1 MARKEIL
8 ELEGKV
14 NSKELVTQFEEVQ
27 TEVNNTTKAV
37 DNFSDKSK
45 KDLKA
50 VQKQSSKTEKGV
62 KGIGKGFKI
71 LGGAMKAAGIGLI
84 VALVAKLT
92 GAFLQNQKIMDGINT
107 VFETVNIVFSQ
118 LTTAVVNIFDAVQK
132 ATGGF
137 TSLGKVVSGIVT
149 LALTPMKLSFFA
161 IKLALQQAQLAWEKS
176 FFGDKD
182 QNTIEELNK
191 GIAQTKL
198 DIVGVG
204 KEAIDASTDI
214 AENFSKA
221 IGEIGTSVKIAKTEL
236 GKISVTAAK
245 EQAEELVEAKKAA
258 ELSVAQQQ
266 LLIEKYDKQAE
277 IQRQIRDDD
286 RIGISERIK
295 ANKALNDVLEKQ
307 QEAQLVQARAQIK
320 AAELQVKV
328 NDNVANN
335 VALIQAQAE
344 EEGVLAAIKG
354 FQSEQKQN
362 EASLERELLELQ
374 NSRTEAESKLSY
386 EKKRAAAEEIE
397 GELKRLKR
405 LKEIAVDE
413 REFETKRL
421 QEKINNTKAET
432 QARIDAENE
441 FAQKKFDLDQ
451 KVKASSDKITEYNKK
466 KGETDKDIDKKVNDS
481 KVQMAQQSLGQIGS
495 LLSESAEAQKAVGIA
510 TALIDTYK
518 GITAGVALGFPAA
531 IPAVAAAAAT
541 GFATVK
547 SILSTKLPT
556 VKGATGGGGASGGTR
571 SAQAVAPQAVAP
583 SFNIVGDSGS
593 NQITDAI
600 NTQGSRPAKAY
611 VVSKDITTQ
620 QELDRNTQGNSS
632 LG

>member
-14 NSKELVTQFEEVQ
+14 NSKELVKEFDKVQ
-27 TEVNNTTKAV
+27 TEVNDTTKAV

-84 VALVAKLT
+84 VGLVAKLT
-92 GAFLQNQKIMDGINT
+92 GAFLQNQKIMDGINS

-132 ATGGF
+132 ATGNF
-137 TSLGKVVSGIVT
+137 TALGKVVSGIVT

-191 GIAQTKL
+191 GIAQTRL

-204 KEAIDASTDI
+204 QDAIDASTDI

-221 IGEIGTSVKIAKTEL
+221 IDEIGTSVNIATTEL
-236 GKISVTAAK
+236 GKISVEAAK
-245 EQAEELVEAKKAA
+245 EQAEALVEARKAA
-258 ELSVAQQQ
+258 QLAAAQQQ
-266 LLIEKYDKQAE
+266 LLIEKYDQQAE

-295 ANKALNDVLEKQ
+295 ANERLNEILEKQ
-307 QEAQLVQARAQIK
+307 QEAQL
-320 AAELQVKV
+320 
-328 NDNVANN
+328 
-335 VALIQAQAE
+335 AQAE
-344 EEGVLAAIKG
+344 LSVRAARLQLNVNNNIENQVALTDALAEKQGVLASIEG
-354 FQSEQKQN
+354 FRSEQKVN

-374 NSRTEAESKLSY
+374 NRRTEAESKLSF
-386 EKKRAAAEEIE
+386 EKRKAAAEEIE
-397 GELKRLKR
+397 GELKRLER

-413 REFETKRL
+413 REFELTRL
-421 QEKINNTKAET
+421 QEKINNTNAET
-432 QARIDAENE
+432 QARIDAEIE
-441 FAQKKFDLDQ
+441 FAQVKFELDQ
-451 KVKASSDKITEYNKK
+451 KLKASSDKITEFNKK
-466 KGETDKDIDKKVNDS
+466 KAETDKDIDKKVNDS
-481 KVQMAQQSLGQIGS
+481 KIQMAEQSLGAIGT
-495 LLSESAEAQKAVGIA
+495 LLSDSAEAQKAVGIA

-583 SFNIVGDSGS
+583 SFNVVGDSGS

-600 NTQGSRPAKAY
+600 NTQGSRPARAY

>member
-14 NSKELVTQFEEVQ
+14 NSKELVKEFENVQEEVNQ
-27 TEVNNTTKAV
+27 TTKAV
-37 DNFSDKSK
+37 DNFGKK
-45 KDLKA
+45 GTKDLKRVENQSNKTGKAA
-50 VQKQSSKTEKGV
+50 VAISKGV
-62 KGIGKGFKI
+62 TAIGVALKALGIGVI
-71 LGGAMKAAGIGLI
+71 VTGL
-84 VALVAKLT
+84 AKLT
-92 GAFLQNQKIMDGINT
+92 QAFTQNQKILDSFNS
-107 VFETVNIVFSQ
+107 VFETVNIIFSEF
-118 LTTAVVNIFDAVQK
+118 TTAVINIVESVNK
-132 ATGGF
+132 ATSGF
-137 TSLGKVVSGIVT
+137 AGLGAVVSGIVT
-149 LALTPMKLSFFA
+149 IALGPMKLAFFG
-161 IKLALQQAQLAWEKS
+161 IKLGIQEAQLAWEKS

-182 QNTIEELNK
+182 QKTIEELNK

-198 DIVGVG
+198 DIVEVG
-204 KEAIDASTDI
+204 KDAVDAGTDI
-214 AENFSKA
+214 ATNFSKA
-221 IGEIGTSVKIAKTEL
+221 IGEIGTAANIASTEL
-236 GKISVTAAK
+236 GKISVEAAN
-245 EQAEELVEAKKAA
+245 EQAEALVEARKAA
-258 ELSVAQQQ
+258 KLAAAQQQ
-266 LLIEKYDKQAE
+266 LLIEKYDQQAE

-286 RIGISERIK
+286 RVGLSERIK
-295 ANKALNDVLEKQ
+295 ANQRLNEILEKQ
-307 QEAQLVQARAQIK
+307 QEAQLAQAELSIK
-320 AAELQVKV
+320 AARLQLNV
-328 NDNVANN
+328 NNN
-335 VALIQAQAE
+335 IENQLALTDALSEKQ
-344 EEGVLAAIKG
+344 GVLASIEG
-354 FQSEQKQN
+354 FRSEQKVN
-362 EASLERELLELQ
+362 EASLERELLQLQ
-374 NSRTEAESKLSY
+374 NSRTEAESKLSF

-432 QARIDAENE
+432 QARIDAEIE
-441 FAQKKFDLDQ
+441 FAQKKFELDQ
-451 KVKASSDKITEYNKK
+451 KVKASSDKVTEFNKK
-466 KGETDKDIDKKVNDS
+466 KAETDKDIDKKVNDS
-481 KVQMAQQSLGQIGS
+481 KIQMAEQSLGAIGT
-495 LLSESAEAQKAVGIA
+495 LLSDSAEAQKAVGIA

-547 SILSTKLPT
+547 NILSTKLPT

-600 NTQGSRPAKAY
+600 NTQGGKPARAY

>member
-14 NSKELVTQFEEVQ
+14 NSKELVKEFDEVQ

-84 VALVAKLT
+84 VGLVAKLT
-92 GAFLQNQKIMDGINT
+92 GAFLQNQKIMDGINS

-118 LTTAVVNIFDAVQK
+118 LTTAVINIFDSVIK
-132 ATGGF
+132 ATSGF
-137 TSLGKVVSGIVT
+137 TALGKVVSGIVT

-182 QNTIEELNK
+182 QKTIEELNK

-204 KEAIDASTDI
+204 KDAIDASTDI

-221 IGEIGTSVKIAKTEL
+221 IDEIGTSVNIATTEL
-236 GKISVTAAK
+236 GKISVEAAK
-245 EQAEELVEAKKAA
+245 EQAEALVEARKAA
-258 ELSVAQQQ
+258 KLAAAQQQ
-266 LLIEKYDKQAE
+266 LLIEKYDQQAE

-286 RIGISERIK
+286 RVGLSERIK
-295 ANKALNDVLEKQ
+295 ANERLNEILEKQ
-307 QEAQLVQARAQIK
+307 QEAQLAQAELSIK
-320 AAELQVKV
+320 AARLELNV
-328 NDNVANN
+328 NNN
-335 VALIQAQAE
+335 IENQLALTDALAE
-344 EEGVLAAIKG
+344 KQGVLASIEG
-354 FQSEQKQN
+354 FRSEQKVN

-374 NSRTEAESKLSY
+374 NRRTEAESKLSF
-386 EKKRAAAEEIE
+386 EKRKAAAEEIE
-397 GELKRLKR
+397 GELKRLER

-413 REFETKRL
+413 REFELTRL
-421 QEKINNTKAET
+421 QEKINNTNAET
-432 QARIDAENE
+432 QARIDAEIE
-441 FAQKKFDLDQ
+441 FAKVKFELDQ
-451 KVKASSDKITEYNKK
+451 KLKASSDKITEYNKK
-466 KGETDKDIDKKVNDS
+466 KAETDKEIDKKVNES

-518 GITAGVALGFPAA
+518 GITKGVALGFPAA

-547 SILSTKLPT
+547 SIISTKLPT
-556 VKGATGGGGASGGTR
+556 LKGATGGGGASGGTK

-583 SFNIVGDSGS
+583 SFNVVGDSGS

-600 NTQGSRPAKAY
+600 NTQGSKPARAY

>member
-14 NSKELVTQFEEVQ
+14 NSKELVKEFDKVQ

-92 GAFLQNQKIMDGINT
+92 GAFLQNQKIMDGINS

-118 LTTAVVNIFDAVQK
+118 LTTAVINIFEAVQK
-132 ATGGF
+132 ATGNF
-137 TSLGKVVSGIVT
+137 TALGKVVSGIVT

-161 IKLALQQAQLAWEKS
+161 IKLALQQAQLAWEQS

-191 GIAQTKL
+191 GIAQTRL

-204 KEAIDASTDI
+204 QDAIDASVDI

-221 IGEIGTSVKIAKTEL
+221 IGEIGTAVNISTTEL
-236 GKISVTAAK
+236 GKISITAAK
-245 EQAEELVEAKKAA
+245 AQAEALVEAKKAA

-266 LLIEKYDKQAE
+266 LLIEKYDQQAE

-295 ANKALNDVLEKQ
+295 ANKALNDVLDLQ
-307 QEAQLVQARAQIK
+307 QEAQLIQARAQIK
-320 AAELQVKV
+320 AAELQLKV

-335 VALIQAQAE
+335 IALIQAQAE
-344 EEGVLAAIKG
+344 EQGVLASIEG
-354 FQSEQKQN
+354 FRSEQKVN

-374 NSRTEAESKLSY
+374 NRRTEAESKLSF
-386 EKKRAAAEEIE
+386 EKRKAAAEEIE
-397 GELKRLKR
+397 GELKRLER

-413 REFETKRL
+413 REFELTRL
-421 QEKINNTKAET
+421 QEKINNTNAET
-432 QARIDAENE
+432 QARIDAEIE
-441 FAQKKFDLDQ
+441 FAQVKFELDQ
-451 KVKASSDKITEYNKK
+451 KLKASSDKITEFNKK
-466 KGETDKDIDKKVNDS
+466 KAETDKDIDKKVNDA
-481 KVQMAQQSLGQIGS
+481 KVQMAEQSLGQIGA
-495 LLSESAEAQKAVGIA
+495 LLGESAKAQKAVGIA
-510 TALIDTYK
+510 SALINTFE
-518 GITAGVALGFPAA
+518 GITAGVKLGFPLA
-531 IPAVAAAAAT
+531 IPAVLAAAT
-541 GFATVK
+541 TGFAAVK
-547 SILSTKLPT
+547 NIASTKVPT
-556 VKGATGGGGASGGTR
+556 FAGSSGGGGGGASAAAA
-571 SAQAVAPQAVAP
+571 SAPQAVAP

-600 NTQGSRPAKAY
+600 NTQGSRPARAY

>member
-1 MARKEIL
+1 MARKQIL

-14 NSKELVTQFEEVQ
+14 NSKELVKEFENVQDEVKK
-27 TEVNNTTKAV
+27 TTKEV
-37 DNFSDKSK
+37 DNLGKK
-45 KDLKA
+45 GTKDLEKVENQTKKTGKATKLLSVGVKA
-50 VQKQSSKTEKGV
+50 VGLA
-62 KGIGKGFKI
+62 FKA
-71 LGGAMKAAGIGLI
+71 LGIGLI
-84 VALVAKLT
+84 VAGIAKLT
-92 GAFLQNQKIMDGINT
+92 QAFTQNQKIMDGIST
-107 VFETVNIVFSQ
+107 VFETVNIVFAKV
-118 LTTAVVNIFDAVQK
+118 TKAIINIVEKVNK

-137 TSLGKVVSGIVT
+137 DAFRKVISGLIT
-149 LALTPMKLSFFA
+149 LQLTPLKLLFFG
-161 IKLALQQAQLAWEKS
+161 IKLGLQEAQLAWEKS

-191 GIAQTKL
+191 GIAQTRL

-204 KEAIDASTDI
+204 KDAIQAGKDVATNY
-214 AENFSKA
+214 AEA
-221 IGEIGTSVKIAKTEL
+221 IGEIGKVASIASEEL
-236 GKISVTAAK
+236 GKISVEGAK
-245 EQAEELVEAKKAA
+245 EQAEALVEARKAA

-286 RIGISERIK
+286 RNSISERIK
-295 ANKALNDVLEKQ
+295 ANKALNDVLELQ

-320 AAELQVKV
+320 AAELQLKV

-335 VALIQAQAE
+335 IALIQAQAE

-354 FQSEQKQN
+354 FQSEQKIN
-362 EASLERELLELQ
+362 EASLERELLQLQ
-374 NSRTEAESKLSY
+374 NSRTEAESKLSF

-397 GELKRLKR
+397 GELARLER

-432 QARIDAENE
+432 QARIDAEIE
-441 FAQKKFDLDQ
+441 FAQKKFELDQ
-451 KVKASSDKITEYNKK
+451 KVKASSDKITEFNKK
-466 KGETDKDIDKKVNDS
+466 KAETDKDIDKKVNDS
-481 KVQMAQQSLGQIGS
+481 KIQMAQQSLGQIGS

-547 SILSTKLPT
+547 KILSTKLPT

-583 SFNIVGDSGS
+583 SFNVVGDSGS

-600 NTQGSRPAKAY
+600 NTQGSKPARAY

>member
-1 MARKEIL
+1 M
-8 ELEGKV
+8 KV
-14 NSKELVTQFEEVQ
+14 L
-27 TEVNNTTKAV
+27 
-37 DNFSDKSK
+37 
-45 KDLKA
+45 L
-50 VQKQSSKTEKGV
+50 
-62 KGIGKGFKI
+62 
-71 LGGAMKAAGIGLI
+71 
-84 VALVAKLT
+84 
-92 GAFLQNQKIMDGINT
+92 
-107 VFETVNIVFSQ
+107 
-118 LTTAVVNIFDAVQK
+118 
-132 ATGGF
+132 
-137 TSLGKVVSGIVT
+137 VVSGIVT

-198 DIVGVG
+198 DIVEVG
-204 KEAIDASTDI
+204 KDAIDAGTDI
-214 AENFSKA
+214 ATNFSKA
-221 IGEIGTSVKIAKTEL
+221 IDEIGGAVNIATTEL
-236 GKISVTAAK
+236 GKISITAAK
-245 EQAEELVEAKKAA
+245 EQAEALVEARKAA

-286 RIGISERIK
+286 RVGIEDRIK
-295 ANKALNDVLEKQ
+295 ANKALNDVLELQ

-320 AAELQVKV
+320 AAELQLKV

-335 VALIQAQAE
+335 IALIQAQAE

-362 EASLERELLELQ
+362 EANLERELLQLQ

-432 QARIDAENE
+432 QARIDAEIE
-441 FAQKKFDLDQ
+441 FAQKKFKLDQ
-451 KVKASSDKITEYNKK
+451 KVKASSDKVTEYKK
-466 KGETDKDIDKKVNDS
+466 KTGKEEEKVDELTN
-481 KVQMAQQSLGQIGS
+481 KAKIQMAENTLGAIGA
-495 LLSESAEAQKAVGIA
+495 LLGDSAKAQKAVGIA
-510 TALIDTYK
+510 TAIIDTLK
-518 GITAGVALGFPAA
+518 GINAGVALGFPQA

-547 SILSTKLPT
+547 KIISTKVPS
-556 VKGATGGGGASGGTR
+556 VPGSSGGGGASGGTR

-583 SFNIVGDSGS
+583 SFNVVGDSGS

-600 NTQGSRPAKAY
+600 NTQGSKPARAY

>member
-14 NSKELVTQFEEVQ
+14 NSKELVKEFENVQEEVNQ
-27 TEVNNTTKAV
+27 TTKAV
-37 DNFSDKSK
+37 DNFGKK
-45 KDLKA
+45 GTKDLKR
-50 VQKQSSKTEKGV
+50 VENQSNKTGKATVAISKGV
-62 KGIGKGFKI
+62 TAIGVALKALGIGVI
-71 LGGAMKAAGIGLI
+71 VTGL
-84 VALVAKLT
+84 AKLT
-92 GAFLQNQKIMDGINT
+92 QAFTQNQKILDSFNS
-107 VFETVNIVFSQ
+107 VFETVNIIFSEF
-118 LTTAVVNIFDAVQK
+118 TTAVINIVESVNK
-132 ATGGF
+132 ATSGF
-137 TSLGKVVSGIVT
+137 AGLGAVVSGIVT
-149 LALTPMKLSFFA
+149 IALGPMKLAFFG
-161 IKLALQQAQLAWEKS
+161 IKLGIQEAQLAWEKS

-182 QNTIEELNK
+182 QKTIEELNK

-198 DIVGVG
+198 DIVEVG
-204 KEAIDASTDI
+204 KDAIDASVDI
-214 AENFSKA
+214 ATNFSKA
-221 IGEIGTSVKIAKTEL
+221 IDEIGTSVNIATTEL
-236 GKISVTAAK
+236 GKISITAAK
-245 EQAEELVEAKKAA
+245 EQAEALVEARKAA
-258 ELSVAQQQ
+258 KLAAAQQQ
-266 LLIEKYDKQAE
+266 LLIEKYDQQAE
-277 IQRQIRDDD
+277 KQRQIRDDD

-295 ANKALNDVLEKQ
+295 ANNALNDVLEKQ
-307 QEAQLVQARAQIK
+307 QKAQLKQARAQIK

-328 NDNVANN
+328 NDNAANN
-335 VALIQAQAE
+335 IALIQAQAE

-374 NSRTEAESKLSY
+374 NKRAEAESKLSF
-386 EKKRAAAEEIE
+386 EERKAAAEEIE

-432 QARIDAENE
+432 QARIDAEIE
-441 FAQKKFDLDQ
+441 FAQKKFKLDQ
-451 KVKASSDKITEYNKK
+451 KVKASSDKVTEYKK
-466 KGETDKDIDKKVNDS
+466 KTGKEEEKVDELTN
-481 KVQMAQQSLGQIGS
+481 KAKIQMAENTLGAIGA
-495 LLSESAEAQKAVGIA
+495 LLGDSAKAQKAVGIA
-510 TALIDTYK
+510 TAIIDTLK
-518 GITAGVALGFPAA
+518 GINAGVALGFPQA

-547 SILSTKLPT
+547 KIISTKVPS
-556 VKGATGGGGASGGTR
+556 VPGSSGGGGASGGTR

-600 NTQGSRPAKAY
+600 NTQGSKPARAY

>member
-14 NSKELVTQFEEVQ
+14 NSKELVKEFDKVQ

-84 VALVAKLT
+84 VGLVAKLT
-92 GAFLQNQKIMDGINT
+92 GAFLQNQKIMDGINS

-118 LTTAVVNIFDAVQK
+118 LTTAVINIFNSVIK
-132 ATGGF
+132 ATSGF
-137 TSLGKVVSGIVT
+137 TALGKVVSGIVT

-204 KEAIDASTDI
+204 KDAIDASTDI
-214 AENFSKA
+214 ATNFSKA
-221 IGEIGTSVKIAKTEL
+221 IDEIGTSVNIATTEL
-236 GKISVTAAK
+236 GKISVGAAK
-245 EQAEELVEAKKAA
+245 EQAEALVEARKAA
-258 ELSVAQQQ
+258 KLASAQQQ
-266 LLIEKYDKQAE
+266 LLIEKYDQQAE

-286 RIGISERIK
+286 RVGLSERIK
-295 ANKALNDVLEKQ
+295 ANERLNEILEKQ
-307 QEAQLVQARAQIK
+307 QEAQLAQAELSIK
-320 AAELQVKV
+320 AARLELNV
-328 NDNVANN
+328 NNN
-335 VALIQAQAE
+335 IENQLALTDALAE
-344 EEGVLAAIKG
+344 KQGVLASIEG
-354 FQSEQKQN
+354 FRSEQKVN

-374 NSRTEAESKLSY
+374 NRRTEAESKLSF
-386 EKKRAAAEEIE
+386 EKRRAAAEEIE
-397 GELKRLKR
+397 GELKRLER

-413 REFETKRL
+413 REFELTRL
-421 QEKINNTKAET
+421 QEKINNTNAET
-432 QARIDAENE
+432 QARIDAEIE
-441 FAQKKFDLDQ
+441 FAQVKFELDQ
-451 KVKASSDKITEYNKK
+451 KLKASSDKITEYNKK
-466 KGETDKDIDKKVNDS
+466 KAETDKEIDKKVNES

-583 SFNIVGDSGS
+583 SFNVVGDSGS

-600 NTQGSRPAKAY
+600 NTQGSKPARAY

>member
-14 NSKELVTQFEEVQ
+14 NSKELVKEFDEVQ

-92 GAFLQNQKIMDGINT
+92 GAFLKNQKIMDGINT

-118 LTTAVVNIFDAVQK
+118 LTTAVINIFNSVIK
-132 ATGGF
+132 ATSGF
-137 TSLGKVVSGIVT
+137 TALGKVVSGIVT

-204 KEAIDASTDI
+204 KDAIDASTDI

-221 IGEIGTSVKIAKTEL
+221 IGEIGTSVKIATTEL
-236 GKISVTAAK
+236 GKISITAAK
-245 EQAEELVEAKKAA
+245 EQAEALVEARKAA
-258 ELSVAQQQ
+258 KLAAAQQQ
-266 LLIEKYDKQAE
+266 LLIEKYDQQAE
-277 IQRQIRDDD
+277 KQRQIRDDD

-295 ANKALNDVLEKQ
+295 ANERLNEILEKQ
-307 QEAQLVQARAQIK
+307 QKAQLAEAEAQIK
-320 AAELQVKV
+320 AAKLQVKV
-328 NDNVANN
+328 NDNTENQA
-335 VALIQAQAE
+335 ALTDALAEKQA
-344 EEGVLAAIKG
+344 VLASIEG
-354 FQSEQKQN
+354 FRSEQKVN
-362 EASLERELLELQ
+362 EASLERELLQLQ
-374 NSRTEAESKLSY
+374 NSRTEAESKLSF
-386 EKKRAAAEEIE
+386 EKRKAAAEEIE
-397 GELKRLKR
+397 GGLKRLER

-413 REFETKRL
+413 REFELTRL
-421 QEKINNTKAET
+421 QEKINNTNAET
-432 QARIDAENE
+432 QARIDAEIE
-441 FAQKKFDLDQ
+441 FAQKKFKLDQ
-451 KVKASSDKITEYNKK
+451 KVKASSDKVTEYKK
-466 KGETDKDIDKKVNDS
+466 KTGKEEEKVDELTN
-481 KVQMAQQSLGQIGS
+481 KAKIQMAENTLGAIGA
-495 LLSESAEAQKAVGIA
+495 LLGDSAKAQKAVGIA
-510 TALIDTYK
+510 TAIIDTLK
-518 GITAGVALGFPAA
+518 GINAGVALGFPQA

-547 SILSTKLPT
+547 KIISTKVPS
-556 VKGATGGGGASGGTR
+556 VPGSSGGGGASGGTR

-600 NTQGSRPAKAY
+600 NTQGSKPARAY

>member
-14 NSKELVTQFEEVQ
+14 NSKELVKEFDKVQ

-37 DNFSDKSK
+37 DDFSDKSK

-92 GAFLQNQKIMDGINT
+92 GAFLQNQKIMDGINS

-204 KEAIDASTDI
+204 KDAVDASTDI
-214 AENFSKA
+214 ATNFSKA
-221 IGEIGTSVKIAKTEL
+221 IDEIGSAVNIATTEL

-245 EQAEELVEAKKAA
+245 EQAEALVEARKAA
-258 ELSVAQQQ
+258 KLASAQQQ
-266 LLIEKYDKQAE
+266 LLIEKYDQQAE

-295 ANKALNDVLEKQ
+295 ANERLNEILEKQ
-307 QEAQLVQARAQIK
+307 QEAQLAQAELSIK
-320 AAELQVKV
+320 AARLQLNV
-328 NDNVANN
+328 NNN
-335 VALIQAQAE
+335 IENQLALTDALAE
-344 EEGVLAAIKG
+344 KQGVLASIEG
-354 FQSEQKQN
+354 FRSEQKVN

-374 NSRTEAESKLSY
+374 NRRTEAESKLSF
-386 EKKRAAAEEIE
+386 EKRRAAAEEIE
-397 GELKRLKR
+397 GELARLER

-413 REFETKRL
+413 REFELTRL
-421 QEKINNTKAET
+421 QEKINNTNAET
-432 QARIDAENE
+432 QARIDAEIE
-441 FAQKKFDLDQ
+441 FAQVKFELDQ
-451 KVKASSDKITEYNKK
+451 KLKASSDKITEYNKK
-466 KGETDKDIDKKVNDS
+466 KAETDKEIDKKVNES

-531 IPAVAAAAAT
+531 IPAVIAAAAT

-547 SILSTKLPT
+547 SIISTKIPT

-583 SFNIVGDSGS
+583 SFNVVGDSGS

-600 NTQGSRPAKAY
+600 NTQGSKPARAY

>member
-14 NSKELVTQFEEVQ
+14 NSKELVKEFDEVQ

-84 VALVAKLT
+84 VGLVAKLT

-118 LTTAVVNIFDAVQK
+118 LTTAVVNIFNAVQK
-132 ATGGF
+132 STGGF

-198 DIVGVG
+198 DIVEVG
-204 KEAIDASTDI
+204 KDAVDAGTDI

-221 IGEIGTSVKIAKTEL
+221 IDEIGTAVNIASTEL
-236 GKISVTAAK
+236 GKISVEAAK
-245 EQAEELVEAKKAA
+245 EQAEALVEARKAA
-258 ELSVAQQQ
+258 QLAAAQQQ
-266 LLIEKYDKQAE
+266 LLIEKYDQQAE

-286 RIGISERIK
+286 RVGLSERIK
-295 ANKALNDVLEKQ
+295 ANERLNEILEKQ
-307 QEAQLVQARAQIK
+307 QEAQL
-320 AAELQVKV
+320 
-328 NDNVANN
+328 
-335 VALIQAQAE
+335 AQAE
-344 EEGVLAAIKG
+344 LSIRAARLQLNVNNNIENQLALTDALSEKQGVLASIEG
-354 FQSEQKQN
+354 FRSEQKVN

-374 NSRTEAESKLSY
+374 NSRTEAESKLSF
-386 EKKRAAAEEIE
+386 EKRRAAAEEIE
-397 GELKRLKR
+397 GELARLER

-413 REFETKRL
+413 REFELTRL
-421 QEKINNTKAET
+421 QEKINNTNAET
-432 QARIDAENE
+432 QARIDAEKE
-441 FAQKKFDLDQ
+441 FAQVKFELDQ
-451 KVKASSDKITEYNKK
+451 KVKASSDKITEFNKK

-481 KVQMAQQSLGQIGS
+481 KIQMAEQSLGDIGT
-495 LLSESAEAQKAVGIA
+495 LLSDSAEAQKAVGIA

-600 NTQGSRPAKAY
+600 NTQGSRPARAY

>member
-14 NSKELVTQFEEVQ
+14 NSKELVKEFDEVQ

-84 VALVAKLT
+84 VGLVAKLT
-92 GAFLQNQKIMDGINT
+92 GAFLQNQKIMDGINS

-118 LTTAVVNIFDAVQK
+118 LTTAVVNIFNAVQK

-182 QNTIEELNK
+182 QKTIKELNK

-204 KEAIDASTDI
+204 KDAIDASTDI

-221 IGEIGTSVKIAKTEL
+221 IDEIGTSVNIATTEL
-236 GKISVTAAK
+236 GKISVEAAK
-245 EQAEELVEAKKAA
+245 EQAEALVEARKEA

-286 RIGISERIK
+286 RNSISERIK
-295 ANKALNDVLEKQ
+295 ANNALNDVLEKQ
-307 QEAQLVQARAQIK
+307 QEAQLEQARAKIK

-335 VALIQAQAE
+335 IALIQAQAE

-354 FQSEQKQN
+354 FQSEQKIN

-374 NSRTEAESKLSY
+374 NKRAEAESKLSF
-386 EKKRAAAEEIE
+386 EKRKAAAEEIE
-397 GELKRLKR
+397 GELKRLER

-413 REFETKRL
+413 REFELTRL
-421 QEKINNTKAET
+421 QEKINNTNAET
-432 QARIDAENE
+432 QARIDAEIE
-441 FAQKKFDLDQ
+441 FAQVKFELDQ

-466 KGETDKDIDKKVNDS
+466 KAETDKDIDKKVNDS
-481 KVQMAQQSLGQIGS
+481 KIQMAEQSLGAIGT
-495 LLSESAEAQKAVGIA
+495 LLSDSAEAQKAVGIA

-518 GITAGVALGFPAA
+518 GITAGVALGFPQA

-547 SILSTKLPT
+547 NILSTKLPT

-583 SFNIVGDSGS
+583 SFNVVGDSGS

-600 NTQGSRPAKAY
+600 NTQGSKPARAY

>member
-14 NSKELVTQFEEVQ
+14 NSKELVKEFDKVQ

-45 KDLKA
+45 KDLKT

-84 VALVAKLT
+84 VGLVAKLT
-92 GAFLQNQKIMDGINT
+92 GAFSRNQKIMDGINS

-118 LTTAVVNIFDAVQK
+118 LTTAVINIFDSVIK
-132 ATGGF
+132 ATSGF
-137 TSLGKVVSGIVT
+137 TALGKVVSGIVT

-198 DIVGVG
+198 DIVEVG
-204 KEAIDASTDI
+204 KNAIDASTDI
-214 AENFSKA
+214 ATNFSKA
-221 IGEIGTSVKIAKTEL
+221 IDEIGTSVNIATTEL
-236 GKISVTAAK
+236 GKISITAAK
-245 EQAEELVEAKKAA
+245 EQAEALVEARKAA
-258 ELSVAQQQ
+258 KLAAAQQQ
-266 LLIEKYDKQAE
+266 LLIEKYDQQAE

-295 ANKALNDVLEKQ
+295 ANERLNEILEKQ
-307 QEAQLVQARAQIK
+307 QEAQL
-320 AAELQVKV
+320 
-328 NDNVANN
+328 
-335 VALIQAQAE
+335 AQAE
-344 EEGVLAAIKG
+344 LSIRAARLQLNVNNNIENQVALTDALAEKQGVLASIEG
-354 FQSEQKQN
+354 FRSEQKVN

-374 NSRTEAESKLSY
+374 NRRTEAESKLSF
-386 EKKRAAAEEIE
+386 EKRKAAAEEIE
-397 GELKRLKR
+397 GELKRLER

-413 REFETKRL
+413 REFELTRL
-421 QEKINNTKAET
+421 QEKINNTNAET
-432 QARIDAENE
+432 QARIDAEIE
-441 FAQKKFDLDQ
+441 FAQVKFELDQ
-451 KVKASSDKITEYNKK
+451 KLKASSDKITEYNKK
-466 KGETDKDIDKKVNDS
+466 KAETDKEIDKKVNES
-481 KVQMAQQSLGQIGS
+481 KVQMAEQSLGQIGS

-518 GITAGVALGFPAA
+518 GITKGVSLGFPAA

-547 SILSTKLPT
+547 SITSTKIPT
-556 VKGATGGGGASGGTR
+556 VKGGGGSGGASGGTK

-583 SFNIVGDSGS
+583 SFNVVGDSGS

-600 NTQGSRPAKAY
+600 NTQGSKPARAY

>member
-1 MARKEIL
+1 MSRKEIL

-14 NSKELVTQFEEVQ
+14 NSKELVKEFDKVQ
-27 TEVNNTTKAV
+27 DEVNQTTKAV
-37 DNFSDKSK
+37 DNFGKKGS
-45 KDLKA
+45 KDLKK
-50 VQKQSSKTEKGV
+50 VEKQSGKTEKGV

-92 GAFLQNQKIMDGINT
+92 GAFLQNQKIMDGINS

-118 LTTAVVNIFDAVQK
+118 LTTAVINIFDAVQK

-137 TSLGKVVSGIVT
+137 TALGKVVSGIVT

-161 IKLALQQAQLAWEKS
+161 IKLALQQAQLAWEQS

-182 QNTIEELNK
+182 QNTIQELNK
-191 GIAQTKL
+191 GIAQTRN

-204 KEAIDASTDI
+204 QDAIKASTDI

-221 IGEIGTSVKIAKTEL
+221 IGEIGNAVNIASTEL
-236 GKISVTAAK
+236 GKISISAAK
-245 EQAEELVEAKKAA
+245 EQAQELVEARKAA

-266 LLIEKYDKQAE
+266 LLIEKFDKQAE

-295 ANKALNDVLEKQ
+295 ANEALNDVLDLQ
-307 QEAQLVQARAQIK
+307 QEAQLEQAKAQLR

-335 VALIQAQAE
+335 IALIQAQAE
-344 EEGVLAAIKG
+344 EEGVLASIKG
-354 FQSEQKQN
+354 FQSEQRIN
-362 EASLERELLELQ
+362 EANLERELLQLQ
-374 NSRTEAESKLSY
+374 NSRTEAESNLSF
-386 EKKRAAAEEIE
+386 EKQRAAAEDIK
-397 GELKRLKR
+397 GELKRLET
-405 LKEIAVDE
+405 LKKIAVDE
-413 REFETKRL
+413 RDFETKRL
-421 QEKINNTKAET
+421 QEKINNTNLET

-441 FAQKKFDLDQ
+441 FAQVKFQLDQ
-451 KVKASSDKITEYNKK
+451 KLKK
-466 KGETDKDIDKKVNDS
+466 SGQDIINFNRKKVELEEEIEG
-481 KVQMAQQSLGQIGS
+481 KGFEAKLLMAQQSLGNIGA

-510 TALIDTYK
+510 GALINTYQ
-518 GITAGVALGFPAA
+518 GIAAGVKLGFPLA
-531 IPAVAAAAAT
+531 IPAVLAAAT
-541 GFATVK
+541 TGFAAVK
-547 SILSTKLPT
+547 NIASTKVP
-556 VKGATGGGGASGGTR
+556 KIAGSSSGGGGASGA
-571 SAQAVAPQAVAP
+571 SAAQAPQAVAP

-600 NTQGSRPAKAY
+600 NTQGSRPARAY

>member
-14 NSKELVTQFEEVQ
+14 NSKELVTQFDKVQ

-84 VALVAKLT
+84 VGLVAKLT
-92 GAFLQNQKIMDGINT
+92 GAFLQNQKIMDGINS

-118 LTTAVVNIFDAVQK
+118 LTTAVINIFDAVQK
-132 ATGGF
+132 ATGNF
-137 TSLGKVVSGIVT
+137 TALGKVVSGIVT

-198 DIVGVG
+198 DIVEVG
-204 KEAIDASTDI
+204 KDAVDASTDI

-221 IGEIGTSVKIAKTEL
+221 IDEIGTSVNIATTEL
-236 GKISVTAAK
+236 GKISVEAAK
-245 EQAEELVEAKKAA
+245 EQAEALVEARKAA
-258 ELSVAQQQ
+258 KLASAQQQ
-266 LLIEKYDKQAE
+266 LLIEKYDQQAE

-286 RIGISERIK
+286 RVGLSERIK
-295 ANKALNDVLEKQ
+295 ANERLNEILEKQ
-307 QEAQLVQARAQIK
+307 QEAQLAQAELSIK
-320 AAELQVKV
+320 AARLQLNV
-328 NDNVANN
+328 NNN
-335 VALIQAQAE
+335 IENQLALTDALAE
-344 EEGVLAAIKG
+344 KQGVLASIEG
-354 FQSEQKQN
+354 FRSEQKVN

-374 NSRTEAESKLSY
+374 NRRTEAESKLSF
-386 EKKRAAAEEIE
+386 EKRRAAAEEIE
-397 GELKRLKR
+397 GELARLER

-413 REFETKRL
+413 REFELTRL
-421 QEKINNTKAET
+421 QEKINNTNAET
-432 QARIDAENE
+432 QARIDAEIE
-441 FAQKKFDLDQ
+441 FAQVKFELDQ
-451 KVKASSDKITEYNKK
+451 KLKASSDKITEYNKK
-466 KGETDKDIDKKVNDS
+466 KAETDKEIDKKVNES

-531 IPAVAAAAAT
+531 IPAVTAAAAT

-547 SILSTKLPT
+547 SIISTKLPT
-556 VKGATGGGGASGGTR
+556 VKGATGGGGASGGTK

-583 SFNIVGDSGS
+583 SFNVVGDSGS

-600 NTQGSRPAKAY
+600 NTQGSKPARAY

>member
-14 NSKELVTQFEEVQ
+14 NSKELVKEFDKVQ

-37 DNFSDKSK
+37 DDFSDKSK

-92 GAFLQNQKIMDGINT
+92 GAFLQNQKIMDGINS

-118 LTTAVVNIFDAVQK
+118 LTTAVINIFDSVIK
-132 ATGGF
+132 ATSGF
-137 TSLGKVVSGIVT
+137 TALGKVVSGIVT
-149 LALTPMKLSFFA
+149 LALTPMKLSFLA
-161 IKLALQQAQLAWEKS
+161 IKLALQQAQLAWEQS

-204 KEAIDASTDI
+204 KDAIDASTDI
-214 AENFSKA
+214 AKNFSKA
-221 IGEIGTSVKIAKTEL
+221 IGEIGTAVNIASTEL
-236 GKISVTAAK
+236 GKISVEAAK
-245 EQAEELVEAKKAA
+245 EQAGALVEARKAA
-258 ELSVAQQQ
+258 KLAAAQQQ
-266 LLIEKYDKQAE
+266 LLIEKYDQQAE

-286 RIGISERIK
+286 RNSISERIK
-295 ANKALNDVLEKQ
+295 ANNALNDVLEKQ
-307 QEAQLVQARAQIK
+307 QKAQLKQARAQIK

-335 VALIQAQAE
+335 IALIQAQAE

-432 QARIDAENE
+432 QARIDAEIE
-441 FAQKKFDLDQ
+441 FAQKKFKLDQ
-451 KVKASSDKITEYNKK
+451 KVKASSDKVTEYKK
-466 KGETDKDIDKKVNDS
+466 KTGKEEEKVDELTN
-481 KVQMAQQSLGQIGS
+481 KAKIQMAENTLGAIGA
-495 LLSESAEAQKAVGIA
+495 LLGDSAKAQKAVGIA
-510 TALIDTYK
+510 TAIIDTLK
-518 GITAGVALGFPAA
+518 GINAGVALGFPQA

-547 SILSTKLPT
+547 KIISTKVPS
-556 VKGATGGGGASGGTR
+556 VPGSSGGGGASGGTR

-600 NTQGSRPAKAY
+600 NTQGSKPARAY